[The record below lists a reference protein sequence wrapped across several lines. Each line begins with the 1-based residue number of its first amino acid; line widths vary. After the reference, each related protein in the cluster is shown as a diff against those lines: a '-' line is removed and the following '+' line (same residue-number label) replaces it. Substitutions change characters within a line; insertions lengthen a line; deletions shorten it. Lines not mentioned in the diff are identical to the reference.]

1 MHAVTS
7 NSLQSQEGILERVA
21 ISCSPAPR
29 DLLDPGIKS
38 TSLASPA
45 LAGRFFT
52 TSKCHVEEL
61 FQLNKTVF
69 GAQPHSPLLSGYF
82 SPTWS
87 TLCSQGECLIWM
99 RYLESKETRGETRL
113 VLCFKG
119 YWNTIYQDEWPEKE
133 FRQSFVKCGNW
144 SFHPC
149 FYLPN
154 LSICFSLLNSIFMFK
169 SVKRL
174 YTYIKVKWK
183 C

>member
-1 MHAVTS
+1 MSRFCPLHTVGTSYAGGRAGINKWKLYVSLKYKQSIHHPKHAVMS

-52 TSKCHVEEL
+52 TSKCHLEEL

-82 SPTWS
+82 SPIWS
-87 TLCSQGECLIWM
+87 TLRSQGECFIWM
-99 RYLESKETRGETRL
+99 RYLESKETWGE
-113 VLCFKG
+113 
-119 YWNTIYQDEWPEKE
+119 N
-133 FRQSFVKCGNW
+133 
-144 SFHPC
+144 
-149 FYLPN
+149 
-154 LSICFSLLNSIFMFK
+154 
-169 SVKRL
+169 
-174 YTYIKVKWK
+174 
-183 C
+183 